1 MPKRPSPT
9 LQVLREI
16 RDGIQ
21 QTNERLGRVEGRV
34 EALERRQSES
44 EARLATELIAVGKA
58 VGEVRDNLV
67 VQHRVEDHQ
76 RRILA
81 LERQFRNVAEPSA
94 RAARTQRRRVPRKSA
109 HDERRTRS
117 RRSWMFVT
125 RSAARPRHS
134 CAS

>member
-16 RDGIQ
+16 RDGIR

-44 EARLATELIAVGKA
+44 EVRLATELIAVTKA
-58 VGEVRDNLV
+58 VGEVRDLLRDNLL
-67 VQHRVEDHQ
+67 VQHRVEDHE

-81 LERQFRNVAEPSA
+81 LERQAG
-94 RAARTQRRRVPRKSA
+94 T
-109 HDERRTRS
+109 
-117 RRSWMFVT
+117 
-125 RSAARPRHS
+125 
-134 CAS
+134 